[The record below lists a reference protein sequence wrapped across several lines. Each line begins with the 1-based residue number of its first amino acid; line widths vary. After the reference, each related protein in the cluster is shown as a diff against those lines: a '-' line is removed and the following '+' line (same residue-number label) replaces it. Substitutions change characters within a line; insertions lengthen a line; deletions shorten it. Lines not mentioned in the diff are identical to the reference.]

1 MNKFEN
7 MNKEVIPDPLTGGTQ
22 TIYTSQD
29 GTFMMS
35 IPDRCV
41 PGATIHPRF
50 KYKEPEPGTDNKIRI
65 WTWETE

>member
-35 IPDRCV
+35 VPDRCI
-41 PGATIHPRF
+41 PNTIPLPQF
-50 KYKEPEPGTDNKIRI
+50 KYKEHEPGGDGKIRI